1 MTAAIFGLLGVV
13 VGGLLNGYVSS
24 RAERRRD
31 RAEGRAA
38 ARLLERELQSA
49 LGGIRA
55 WCEKTSSADPLPED
69 VLRFPAWKRYHLVA
83 ARSLPADDWDTV
95 SDAYLLLYTVRTN
108 SEFVGNLGTGALEHL
123 TRTEGAITAALDR
136 LHARTLVSP
145 KRGLGLL
152 VD

>member
-13 VGGLLNGYVSS
+13 VGGLLNGYISS

-49 LGGIRA
+49 LAGIRA
-55 WCEKTSSADPLPED
+55 WCEKKSSADPSRED

-83 ARSLPADDWDTV
+83 ARSLPAEAWDTV
-95 SDAYLLLYTVRTN
+95 SDAYLLLYMLRT
-108 SEFVGNLGTGALEHL
+108 SSDFVGNLGADALRHL
-123 TRTEGAITAALDR
+123 ARTEAATAAAIDQ
-136 LHARTLVSP
+136 LHAQTLAKP
-145 KRGLGLL
+145 AL
-152 VD
+152 